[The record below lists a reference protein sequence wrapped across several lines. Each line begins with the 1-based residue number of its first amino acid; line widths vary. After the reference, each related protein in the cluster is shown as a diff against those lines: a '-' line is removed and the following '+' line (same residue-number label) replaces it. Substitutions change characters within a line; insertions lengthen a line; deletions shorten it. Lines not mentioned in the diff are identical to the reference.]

1 MVAASTASPA
11 RRSAY
16 DLQERLPCPNT
27 GRSCAPTWAV
37 MASSIRNGTLTL
49 RILVVIAASSTIR
62 LTHNCEL
69 SIRFDRRAYSEQRSQ
84 QRRPANIYAVN
95 FR

>member
-1 MVAASTASPA
+1 M
-11 RRSAY
+11 
-16 DLQERLPCPNT
+16 
-27 GRSCAPTWAV
+27 
-37 MASSIRNGTLTL
+37 TL

>member
-1 MVAASTASPA
+1 
-11 RRSAY
+11 
-16 DLQERLPCPNT
+16 
-27 GRSCAPTWAV
+27 